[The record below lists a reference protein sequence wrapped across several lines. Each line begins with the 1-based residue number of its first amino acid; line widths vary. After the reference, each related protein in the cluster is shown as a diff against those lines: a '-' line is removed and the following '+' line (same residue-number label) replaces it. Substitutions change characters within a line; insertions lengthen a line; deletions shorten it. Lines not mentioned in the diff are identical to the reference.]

1 MDGFGIGVWLSLR
14 PFVTGSLALQ
24 PTMQTA
30 PTATFRKSMN
40 ALHTWAGVVLGSL
53 IFVIFWTG
61 TLSVFDREI
70 DRWMMPAT
78 RLASPS
84 TQPPTKLDGA
94 VTDAATLLAKG
105 APQWFVRLPSERVPV
120 VELRWRDEKT
130 KTTERRFLHPQTGV
144 LLKDADT
151 LAGTGFI
158 FPFHYTLH
166 IKWMDVGEWLVGI
179 AGMGM
184 LLMVVSGVVMHR
196 RIFADF
202 FIFRPKKKMQRAS
215 LDLHNLVGVLA
226 LPFHVLMPLSGVILL
241 FSLYFPSAYL
251 SQYPQAKDPKKAF
264 TEEAYGQYR
273 RAKTNTPGQPNAIA
287 SLDAMLQSAE
297 KQWPGGKADF
307 VRVWLPGD
315 AHSYVELR
323 RSYAKEVTMNL
334 DQIYLDAATGKVLK
348 RFEAAPAMSV
358 QRFIAG
364 AHRLHFDHWLLR
376 WLYFLGGL
384 AGCVMITTG
393 FLFWLES
400 RRASH
405 AKNGMKGVRVVEALA
420 VASVPGIILAT
431 LAFFIANR
439 LLGAEASFK
448 GNGRATL
455 EMWAFYGVWLGT
467 LGHAAL
473 RKRVAW
479 REQTLAI
486 VVLALIAVLLNA
498 ATTGHHLGASLSQGL
513 WAVAGMDLL
522 LLLTSGLALVAARQ
536 LPANGEL
543 VIIKAQKAEAQTL
556 QGNVNHA

>member
-1 MDGFGIGVWLSLR
+1 M
-14 PFVTGSLALQ
+14 T
-24 PTMQTA
+24 QTSSH
-30 PTATFRKSMN
+30 PTFRKSMN
-40 ALHTWAGVVLGSL
+40 LLHTWSGVVLGSL

-84 TQPPTKLDGA
+84 ALPPVKLDGA
-94 VTDAATLLAKG
+94 VLEAATLLARG
-105 APQWFVRLPSERVPV
+105 APQWFVRLPSERVPAF
-120 VELRWRDEKT
+120 ELRWRDEKT
-130 KTTERRFLHPQTGV
+130 KTTERRFLNPQTGAV
-144 LLKDADT
+144 LQDPDT

-166 IKWMDVGEWLVGI
+166 IKWMDVGQWLVGL
-179 AGMGM
+179 AGMAM

-202 FIFRPKKKMQRAS
+202 FTFRPQKKLQRAG
-215 LDLHNLVGVLA
+215 LDLHNLMGVLA
-226 LPFHVLMPLSGVILL
+226 LPFHVLMPLSGLILL

-251 SQYPQAKDPKKAF
+251 SQYPQAKDPKKAL

-273 RAKTNTPGQPNAIA
+273 RAKANTPGQPIA

-315 AHSYVELR
+315 ASSYVELR
-323 RSYAKEVTMNL
+323 RSYANEVTMNL

-348 RFEAAPAMSV
+348 RFEAAPVVTV

-376 WLYFLGGL
+376 WLYFWGGM
-384 AGCVMITTG
+384 AGCVMIATG

-405 AKNGMKGVRVVEALA
+405 AKHGLAGVRVVEALT
-420 VASVPGIILAT
+420 VFSVPGIVIAT
-431 LAFFIANR
+431 LSFFVANR
-439 LLGAEASFK
+439 LLPATANLNVG
-448 GNGRATL
+448 GVGYGRATL
-455 EMWAFYGVWLGT
+455 EMCAFFGVWLAT
-467 LGHAAL
+467 LAHAAL
-473 RKRVAW
+473 RRRAAW
-479 REQTLAI
+479 REQALCICILA
-486 VVLALIAVLLNA
+486 VLAVMLNWV
-498 ATTGHHLGASLSQGL
+498 TTGQHIGITMGQGL
-513 WAVAGMDLL
+513 WAVAGMDLM
-522 LLLTSGLALVAARQ
+522 LLTTAALAWYASVKLLTLRIQPETMSASADHARK
-536 LPANGEL
+536 PS
-543 VIIKAQKAEAQTL
+543 
-556 QGNVNHA
+556 HA